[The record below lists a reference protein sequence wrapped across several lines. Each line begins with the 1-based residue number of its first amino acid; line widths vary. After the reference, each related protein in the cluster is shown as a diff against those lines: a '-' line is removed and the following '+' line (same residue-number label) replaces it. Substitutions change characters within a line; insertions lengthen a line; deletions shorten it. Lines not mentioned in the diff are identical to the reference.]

1 MSYSTCEYQGSN
13 FADELEDF
21 GSGVYLR
28 DTITLQSVTTEHVDF
43 GYLTSYGNP
52 SGIVDPAATI
62 AGECSRI
69 PTLWQRF
76 LETRH
81 L

>member
-1 MSYSTCEYQGSN
+1 MKQNSTSEYQSPG

-28 DTITLQSVTTEHVDF
+28 DTITLEGVNTEHVQF

-52 SGIVDPAATI
+52 SGVLDPAATI
-62 AGECSRI
+62 AGK
-69 PTLWQRF
+69 
-76 LETRH
+76 
-81 L
+81 